1 MRQRYRLAYLAT
13 HPVQYQAPLLRH
25 IAAQPGVDLT
35 VFFLSDLSVQEY
47 QDPGFGIALKWDVPL
62 LEGYKYVFLPALG
75 RRDHLSWWRPFVYG
89 LWSHLRAGHFDAL
102 WVNGY
107 AHQAYLRAVTVAKS
121 LGIKILLRGESHLQS
136 TSRTVGKTWLKRA
149 MLPCFFKAVDG
160 ALAIGTLNREYY
172 LHYGVPATQIF
183 MMPYAVDNTF
193 FQQKAEEARPY
204 RAALRAELGLQ
215 QDRPVILYASKF
227 QPRKRPRDLLGAYIR
242 LSLDG
247 IQEPT
252 PYLLFIGDGTERS
265 NLETCTESLGWSS
278 VRFLGFKNQSEL
290 PRYYDLCDIFVLPS
304 EHEPWGLVV
313 NEVMNAGKAII
324 VSDHVGCGPD
334 LIANG
339 QNGYVVPVGDVQL
352 LAERLRRLVTY
363 PEHCRAM
370 GQASRKR
377 IAKWSFTQD
386 WEGLLQALTHLGP
399 PQHAH

>member
-1 MRQRYRLAYLAT
+1 LAYLAT
-13 HPVQYQAPLLRH
+13 HPIQYQAPLLRH
-25 IAAQPGVDLT
+25 IAAQPEVDLT

-75 RRDHLSWWRPFVYG
+75 RRGRLSWWCPFVYG

-102 WVNGY
+102 WVHGY
-107 AHQAYLRAVTVAKS
+107 AHQAHLRAVAVAKL
-121 LGIKILLRGESHLQS
+121 LGMKVLLRGESHLQS
-136 TSRTVGKTWLKRA
+136 NSRTVGKTWLKRA

-183 MMPYAVDNTF
+183 MMPYAVDNAF

-204 RAALRAELGLQ
+204 RATLRAELGLES
-215 QDRPVILYASKF
+215 DRPVILYASKF
-227 QPRKRPRDLLGAYIR
+227 QPRKRPRDLLEAYIQ

-247 IQEPT
+247 IREPT
-252 PYLLFIGDGTERS
+252 PYLLFIGDGAERPA
-265 NLETCTESLGWSS
+265 LEARAEGLGWSS
-278 VRFLGFKNQSEL
+278 VKFLGFKNQSEL

-313 NEVMNAGKAII
+313 NEVMNAGKAVI

-334 LIANG
+334 LIADG

-352 LAERLRRLVTY
+352 LAERLHRLVTY

-370 GQASRKR
+370 GQASCKR
-377 IAKWSFTQD
+377 IAKWSFTKD
-386 WEGLLQALTHLGP
+386 WEGLLQALSHLEP
-399 PQHAH
+399 PQYAY